1 MNRYDASVH
10 AIEMGVI
17 AVEGSAGALV
27 RVVGRLGARLP
38 AGARSAGFPQ
48 GLLHRSGPESLLVL
62 CDVADAPALAAE
74 LEPAVDEASA
84 IVADLTD
91 AHSWIVLA
99 GSDAVAV
106 LAQGIAI
113 DLRETA
119 WPPGQASRTLAF
131 GVEAI
136 LHRIERNV
144 FRIGCRA
151 SHGEF
156 LLARLRLACDPA
168 REAC

>member
-1 MNRYDASVH
+1 MNRYDANVDR
-10 AIEMGVI
+10 IGIGVV
-17 AVEGSAGALV
+17 AVEASADALA
-27 RVVGRLGARLP
+27 RAAGRLGATLP
-38 AGARSAGFPQ
+38 AGARSAGIPQ

-62 CDVADAPALAAE
+62 CDEVDAPALAAE
-74 LEPAVDEASA
+74 LETVVDEASA

-91 AHSWIVLA
+91 AHAWIALS
-99 GSDAVAV
+99 GPDTLAV
-106 LAQGIAI
+106 LAQGVAI
-113 DLRETA
+113 DLRETT
-119 WPPGQASRTLAF
+119 WPPGQAARTLAF

-136 LHRIERNV
+136 LHRIGQDT

-168 REAC
+168 RKAC